1 MFLLMFAFTRE
12 REREGENI
20 LGKRTDIENQSFEAH
35 FIANKKG
42 KEKGFQ
48 HLHDLYFLYTNGW
61 GGQGKNGSIV
71 VLKEYKMHPSLY
83 QSQPVRS
90 FVAVVVAVIHYQLHQ
105 MIAQQTAA
113 RLCKSENEKRRN
125 HCRDKNTNNNN
136 NMKKMEQG
144 MDSVSLTYPIVR
156 DL

>member
-61 GGQGKNGSIV
+61 GGLGQEWFYCCVERIQNAPKF
-71 VLKEYKMHPSLY
+71 VLELA
-83 QSQPVRS
+83 RS
-90 FVAVVVAVIHYQLHQ
+90 FL
-105 MIAQQTAA
+105 
-113 RLCKSENEKRRN
+113 RRRRRRCN
-125 HCRDKNTNNNN
+125 PLPITLDDCTV
-136 NMKKMEQG
+136 
-144 MDSVSLTYPIVR
+144 DSGSPVQE
-156 DL
+156 